1 MFTIL
6 RFLNSKT
13 DPDFT
18 RYLYSKRCWS
28 FQLQI
33 MNFFSFRL
41 NEFDKPAF
49 SKNSTLATVFENLRF
64 CFSNSSSMYG
74 QKAKSERKKLRFQ
87 NISVDGTLIWLKN
100 TLT

>member
-1 MFTIL
+1 MLVISVANNEL
-6 RFLNSKT
+6 
-13 DPDFT
+13 
-18 RYLYSKRCWS
+18 
-28 FQLQI
+28 
-33 MNFFSFRL
+33 FSFRL

-87 NISVDGTLIWLKN
+87 NMCGWDTDLAEEYINIMCLSFHPE
-100 TLT
+100 